1 MKWQLYSSLCNNI
14 LNQIKKCNA
23 LKLNA
28 LKLKL
33 LDNCVGFF
41 LMNINCEHKVLNT
54 PTLSSCCTN
63 CVKDSHVYT
72 LCVTMLR
79 CRTFTDFKSYYSI
92 HYHFKVSVWLQ
103 AFYNQQK
110 FRKKCWSILILSF
123 YAFLLCI
130 YKKILFFSIMI
141 LIFFHDGLYILWSLF
156 NILLN
161 KKIKILA

>member
-1 MKWQLYSSLCNNI
+1 MKWQLYRSLCNSI

-79 CRTFTDFKSYYSI
+79 CRTFTGFKSYYSI

-123 YAFLLCI
+123 YAFVLCI
-130 YKKILFFSIMI
+130 YKKILFFNNDFNFFSWW
-141 LIFFHDGLYILWSLF
+141 LIYTLKSFYYTVE
-156 NILLN
+156 
-161 KKIKILA
+161 

>member
-1 MKWQLYSSLCNNI
+1 MKWQLYSSLCNSI

-79 CRTFTDFKSYYSI
+79 CRTFTGFKSYYSI

-123 YAFLLCI
+123 YAFVLCI
-130 YKKILFFSIMI
+130 YKKILFFNNDFNFFSWW
-141 LIFFHDGLYILWSLF
+141 LIYTLKSFYYTVE
-156 NILLN
+156 
-161 KKIKILA
+161 

>member
-1 MKWQLYSSLCNNI
+1 MKWQLYSSLCNSI

-54 PTLSSCCTN
+54 PALSSCCTN

-79 CRTFTDFKSYYSI
+79 CGTFTGFKSYYSI

-123 YAFLLCI
+123 YAFVLCI
-130 YKKILFFSIMI
+130 YKKILFFNNDFNFFSWW
-141 LIFFHDGLYILWSLF
+141 LIYTLKSFYYTVE
-156 NILLN
+156 
-161 KKIKILA
+161 

>member
-1 MKWQLYSSLCNNI
+1 MKWQLYSSLCNSI

-72 LCVTMLR
+72 LCVRMLR
-79 CRTFTDFKSYYSI
+79 CRTFTGFKSYYSI

-123 YAFLLCI
+123 YAFVLCI
-130 YKKILFFSIMI
+130 YKKILFFNNDFNFFSWW
-141 LIFFHDGLYILWSLF
+141 LIYTLKSFYYTVE
-156 NILLN
+156 
-161 KKIKILA
+161 

>member
-1 MKWQLYSSLCNNI
+1 MKWQLYSSLCNSI

-79 CRTFTDFKSYYSI
+79 CRTFTGFKSYYSI

-110 FRKKCWSILILSF
+110 FRKKCWSILILSL
-123 YAFLLCI
+123 YAFVLCI
-130 YKKILFFSIMI
+130 YKKILFFNNDFNFFSWW
-141 LIFFHDGLYILWSLF
+141 LIYTLKSFYYTVE
-156 NILLN
+156 
-161 KKIKILA
+161 

>member
-1 MKWQLYSSLCNNI
+1 MKWQLYSSLCNSI
-14 LNQIKKCNA
+14 LNQIKKC
-23 LKLNA
+23 NA

-79 CRTFTDFKSYYSI
+79 CRTFTGFKSYYSI

-123 YAFLLCI
+123 YAFVLCI
-130 YKKILFFSIMI
+130 YKKILFFNNDFNFFSWW
-141 LIFFHDGLYILWSLF
+141 LIYTLKSFYYTVE
-156 NILLN
+156 
-161 KKIKILA
+161 

>member
-1 MKWQLYSSLCNNI
+1 MKWQLYSSLCNSI
-14 LNQIKKCNA
+14 LNQIKKC
-23 LKLNA
+23 NA

-79 CRTFTDFKSYYSI
+79 CRTFTGFKSYYSI

-110 FRKKCWSILILSF
+110 CWSILILSF
-123 YAFLLCI
+123 YAFVLCI
-130 YKKILFFSIMI
+130 YKKILFFNNDFNFFSWW
-141 LIFFHDGLYILWSLF
+141 LIYTLKSFYYTVE
-156 NILLN
+156 
-161 KKIKILA
+161 

>member
-1 MKWQLYSSLCNNI
+1 MKWQLYSSLCNSI

-41 LMNINCEHKVLNT
+41 IMNINCEHKVLNT

-79 CRTFTDFKSYYSI
+79 CRTFTGFKSYYSI

-123 YAFLLCI
+123 YAFVLCI
-130 YKKILFFSIMI
+130 YKKILFFNNDFNFFSWW
-141 LIFFHDGLYILWSLF
+141 LIYTLKSFYYTVE
-156 NILLN
+156 
-161 KKIKILA
+161 

>member
-1 MKWQLYSSLCNNI
+1 MKWQLYSSLCNSI
-14 LNQIKKCNA
+14 LNQIKKC
-23 LKLNA
+23 NA

-79 CRTFTDFKSYYSI
+79 CRTFTGFKSYYSI

-123 YAFLLCI
+123 YAFVLCI
-130 YKKILFFSIMI
+130 YKKILFFNNDFNFFSLW
-141 LIFFHDGLYILWSLF
+141 LIYTLKSFYYTVE
-156 NILLN
+156 
-161 KKIKILA
+161 